1 MISVV
6 EDTLKVFIKFL
17 QRNLISTCFLSLES
31 ASEKQEKSNSFNFY
45 LFFIRQ
51 ISFEIPSFL
60 SILMTHFVDPTI
72 AFFEFVV
79 NFILYQNTGEHVK
92 VDSFL
97 GRQSRFNRFF
107 RLTLDTALIVDRKIL
122 GI

>member
-97 GRQSRFNRFF
+97 GRQSRF
-107 RLTLDTALIVDRKIL
+107 
-122 GI
+122 